1 MTADFNGDGN
11 LDFAVGLSTQTALLF
26 GNGDGTFQAA
36 NLSLDNYSAIYS
48 ADFNMDGK
56 ADLIGVG
63 STGYVQVQLGN
74 GNGTFTP
81 LNPWGIV
88 QNRVY
93 PVAADFNGDGIPDM
107 MGYQGF
113 GGEGDY
119 YQGAFLGNGDGTFGS
134 FIYFPGIGSFYDDG
148 SATVLQ
154 VADMNGDGKPDLIVS
169 AAYVFGP
176 NPGIFVLLNTTESIP
191 GTSFSPASV
200 SFKSQAAGT
209 SSGPIP
215 VMLTNTG
222 AVALTVT
229 GIAVTGTDASQFSQT
244 NNCSRVPPTYSC
256 TIQVTFSPTV
266 AGNARANLAVADN
279 ASGSPQLVSLSGVAV
294 NGSGSE
300 LGLTIPSGGS
310 SSQTVQAGRVAT
322 YTLSIGGMG
331 WSGQVTLSCT
341 GAPTGSTCSFPGGA
355 NMNVS
360 GGNATQFKVTAST
373 TAPSMAAV
381 TPRSQLNSA
390 WLWAMGLVGFVILPG
405 SLKMKRARLG
415 AGMMTVFLVLLCSCG
430 GGGSGGGS
438 GASGGTP
445 AGTYTLTVKATAGSV
460 NESLPL
466 KLIVQ

>member
-1 MTADFNGDGN
+1 
-11 LDFAVGLSTQTALLF
+11 
-26 GNGDGTFQAA
+26 
-36 NLSLDNYSAIYS
+36 
-48 ADFNMDGK
+48 
-56 ADLIGVG
+56 
-63 STGYVQVQLGN
+63 
-74 GNGTFTP
+74 
-81 LNPWGIV
+81 
-88 QNRVY
+88 
-93 PVAADFNGDGIPDM
+93 
-107 MGYQGF
+107 
-113 GGEGDY
+113 
-119 YQGAFLGNGDGTFGS
+119 
-134 FIYFPGIGSFYDDG
+134 
-148 SATVLQ
+148 
-154 VADMNGDGKPDLIVS
+154 
-169 AAYVFGP
+169 
-176 NPGIFVLLNTTESIP
+176 
-191 GTSFSPASV
+191 
-200 SFKSQAAGT
+200 
-209 SSGPIP
+209 

-355 NMNVS
+355 NINVS
-360 GGNATQFKVTAST
+360 GGNVSQFRVTAST